1 MVLKLEDKKAIVNEV
16 ADVASHSISAGIAD
30 YRGLTVAEMT
40 SLRNKADKAGVYL
53 KVVRNT
59 LAKRAVENTSFACI
73 QDVLKGPVLLAF
85 TKEDPGAVARL
96 LRDFIKECEKL
107 TVRGLSIGGKLLP
120 AKDLE
125 AMAKLPTRDQAL
137 ATLMSVMLAPITKLV
152 RTMAEPYAMLVRTTA
167 AVRDRK
173 SA

>member
-1 MVLKLEDKKAIVNEV
+1 MVLKLEDKKTIVNEV
-16 ADVASHSISAGIAD
+16 ADIASRSISAGVAD

-40 SLRNKADKAGVYL
+40 SLRNRADKAGVYL

-107 TVRGLSIGGKLLP
+107 TVCGLSIGGKLLP

-125 AMAKLPTRDQAL
+125 TMAKLPTREQAL
-137 ATLMSVMLAPITKLV
+137 ANLMLVMLAPVTKFV
-152 RTMAEPYAMLVRTTA
+152 RTMAEPYAMLVRTVA
-167 AVRDRK
+167 QVRDRK
-173 SA
+173 NV